1 MIGVIDS
8 GVGGLTVVKSLQ
20 EVYPNLDILF
30 IGDSKNCPYGSKPK
44 EKLIELGNNMINYL
58 KDQNISQIIFGC
70 NTLST
75 LANEFDSDIIDLITP
90 TRKYIELN
98 DIRNI
103 GVLGTPNTIKSNCY
117 NILGRTRM
125 QLSDIN
131 LAFLIDNLDFD
142 DASAILD
149 QQINQL
155 KEAGCKTIL
164 LGCTHYPILSSS
176 YLDLEFI
183 DPGKILASSCLINK
197 KDGNGEIK
205 ILTTGEVENYSLISR
220 YINIK
225 NIKSI
230 EHVTL

>member
-75 LANEFDSDIIDLITP
+75 LVNEFDSDIIDLITP

-98 DIRNI
+98 DIRDI

-131 LAFLIDNLDFD
+131 LAFLIDNLDFN
-142 DASAILD
+142 DASTILD

-164 LGCTHYPILSSS
+164 LGCTHYPIISRT

-183 DPGKILASSCLINK
+183 DPAKILASSCLIDK
-197 KDGNGEIK
+197 KDGNGEVR
-205 ILTTGEVENYSLISR
+205 ILTTGEVKNYSLISR
-220 YINIK
+220 YINIE